1 MQLAGIDLAWRSNKN
16 PTALAIGSL
25 KDRELEL
32 TAIAKDLFG
41 VEPIVTYLN
50 NLQDLSVSEN

>member
-16 PTALAIGSL
+16 PTTLAIGSL

-41 VEPIVTYLN
+41 VEPMVT
-50 NLQDLSVSEN
+50 